1 MCKEVL
7 MNTARSPIAQIGK
20 LLDHLLSLILRWLLY
35 SLSKYLVNT
44 KLHRVTDAGNAALNK
59 SGVPSP
65 HPQIGTMSLY
75 RLSHQGKLPCKRKY
89 EEVILTEA
97 RNIVGSGR

>member
-7 MNTARSPIAQIGK
+7 MNTARSPVAQIGK
-20 LLDHLLSLILRWLLY
+20 LLDHVSSLIVRWFLY

-44 KLHRVTDAGNAALNK
+44 KLHRATDAGDAALNK

-65 HPQIGTMSLY
+65 QPKIATRSLY
-75 RLSHQGKLPCKRKY
+75 RLSHQGKLPCERKY